1 MISMKTLRTLLL
13 IGFLTLVPILTFAQ
27 TSGSGTVPSSGSGVV
42 PVGLTNPIKGVDSI
56 YKLVSLVLNNIIIPI
71 GSVVVVIMIIY
82 SGFLFVT
89 ARGNPDKIE
98 DAKRTLLYVVI
109 GAAILLGA
117 SVISLAIG
125 GTLCQI
131 SPTLPG
137 CPNLGALPTP

>member
-1 MISMKTLRTLLL
+1 MISMKTLRTMLL
-13 IGFLTLVPILTFAQ
+13 IGFIALLPVLTHAQ
-27 TSGSGTVPSSGSGVV
+27 TSGSGNVPQSGSGNV
-42 PVGLTNPIKGVDSI
+42 PVGLTNPIRGVDTI
-56 YKLVSLVLNNIIIPI
+56 YELVTLVLNNIVIPI
-71 GSVVVVIMIIY
+71 GSVVVIIMIIY

-109 GAAILLGA
+109 GSAILLGA

-137 CPNLGALPTP
+137 CPNLGGFP